1 MQRKDFLKISS
12 AAIGL
17 PSLLNIA
24 SCGKSG
30 RERAARPNILFICTD
45 QFNASCAGFAGHPL
59 VYTPNLDRL
68 ARRGTVFT
76 NCYSNSPVC
85 VPARAAM
92 FSGLY
97 PHEVQAYDNAAPFDC
112 RVPAWT
118 NRLTSSGYLCRATG
132 KLDFLFNHDYGMV
145 EVDTEHGHD
154 LNPDITAYFRNP
166 IVPRVDSRA
175 QIEAYIDEKPHRDTS
190 FVAEAARF
198 LDQDVPGLGN
208 KRWVQ
213 YLGLSSPH
221 PRWVIPGRFYRMY
234 NPENIYPPQMP
245 GGWPPDL
252 HPALAAVNH
261 YNKFDLAPFPEGNI
275 RRARVAYYATIT
287 QLDEWVGEIL
297 GSLEKTGQAE
307 NTVVIFTAD
316 HGEMLGEHGMWFK
329 GCPYEDAARVP
340 LVISGPG
347 FEQKTI
353 AAPVSHVDLA
363 ATILELAGLEP
374 FPGLRGRSVMPLVRG
389 TETGEDCWTYSELN
403 NEGNITG
410 TFWVRKS
417 DWKYVYFVDY
427 PPLLFNLK
435 DDPGEFENLAGQQK
449 YREVESG
456 LHDLLRSVVNPEEV
470 SAAAFAH
477 QKARLEKD
485 LARLDEAEIYRR
497 YQQRLGEEFA
507 AKLKTERG

>member
-1 MQRKDFLKISS
+1 
-12 AAIGL
+12 
-17 PSLLNIA
+17 
-24 SCGKSG
+24 
-30 RERAARPNILFICTD
+30 
-45 QFNASCAGFAGHPL
+45 
-59 VYTPNLDRL
+59 
-68 ARRGTVFT
+68 
-76 NCYSNSPVC
+76 
-85 VPARAAM
+85 
-92 FSGLY
+92 
-97 PHEVQAYDNAAPFDC
+97 
-112 RVPAWT
+112 
-118 NRLTSSGYLCRATG
+118 
-132 KLDFLFNHDYGMV
+132 
-145 EVDTEHGHD
+145 
-154 LNPDITAYFRNP
+154 
-166 IVPRVDSRA
+166 
-175 QIEAYIDEKPHRDTS
+175 
-190 FVAEAARF
+190 
-198 LDQDVPGLGN
+198 
-208 KRWVQ
+208 
-213 YLGLSSPH
+213 
-221 PRWVIPGRFYRMY
+221 MY
-234 NPENIYPPQMP
+234 NLENISLPRLP

-252 HPALAAVNH
+252 HPALAAANH

-275 RRARVAYYATIT
+275 RRVRAAYYGTIT

-329 GCPYEDAARVP
+329 GCPYDCAARVP

-435 DDPGEFENLAGQQK
+435 NDPGEFENLAGINK

-485 LARLDEAEIYRR
+485 LARLDDPKVYQR
-497 YQQRLGEEFA
+497 YESRLGEEFA
-507 AKLKTERG
+507 AKLKAGI

>member
-1 MQRKDFLKISS
+1 MQRRDFFKIGS

-24 SCGKSG
+24 SCGKRGGAS
-30 RERAARPNILFICTD
+30 RPNVLFICTD
-45 QFNASCAGFAGHPL
+45 QFNAACAGFAGHPL

-68 ARRGTVFT
+68 AGRGTVFT

-97 PHEVQAYDNAAPFDC
+97 PYEVQSYDNAAPFDC

-132 KLDFLFNHDYGMV
+132 KLDFLFNHDYGML

-190 FVAEAARF
+190 FVAEAVRF
-198 LDQDVPGLGN
+198 LDQDVPGPGN
-208 KRWVQ
+208 KPWVQ
-213 YLGLSSPH
+213 YVGLNSPH
-221 PRWVIPGRFYRMY
+221 PRWVIPERFYRMY
-234 NPENIYPPQMP
+234 YLDNIYLPKLP
-245 GGWPPDL
+245 GPWPPDL
-252 HPALAAVNH
+252 HPVQAAANH
-261 YNKFDLAPFPEGNI
+261 YNKFDLAPFSEGNI
-275 RRARVAYYATIT
+275 RRARAAYYGTIT

-340 LVISGPG
+340 LVIAGPG
-347 FEQKTI
+347 FEPKTV

-374 FPGLRGRSVMPLVRG
+374 FQGLRGKSFMPLAQG
-389 TETGEDCWTYSELN
+389 TETGEDRWAYSELN

-410 TFWVRKS
+410 TFWVRKG
-417 DWKYVYFVDY
+417 DWKYVCFVDY

-435 DDPGEFENLAGQQK
+435 DDPGEFENLAGIQK
-449 YREVESG
+449 YREVERE

-470 SAAAFAH
+470 SVAAFAH
-477 QKARLEKD
+477 QKARLQKD
-485 LARLDEAEIYRR
+485 LARLDDPEIYRR
-497 YQQRLGEEFA
+497 YSSRLGEEFA
-507 AKLKTERG
+507 AKLKAGRG